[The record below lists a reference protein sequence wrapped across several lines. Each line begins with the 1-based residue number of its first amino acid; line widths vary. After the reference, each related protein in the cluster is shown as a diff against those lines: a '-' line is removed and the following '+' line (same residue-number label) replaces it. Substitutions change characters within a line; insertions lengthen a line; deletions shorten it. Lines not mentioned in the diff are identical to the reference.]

1 MLEVLTQATQAK
13 GHQEQQH
20 GCGFNSMTALILL
33 NIFLMFLF
41 MFLFAVPWMSRS
53 SQDWLNGQYGFV
65 KHRV

>member
-13 GHQEQQH
+13 GHREQQR

-53 SQDWLNGQYGFV
+53 GQDWLNGQYSFV